1 VGFTW
6 FIAKRIIR
14 NRKHKRSVSG
24 PIISIGII
32 AVSLGIIT
40 MLIALGTGVGLKNE
54 IGNKVSTF
62 SGHIR
67 ITSLENSQRIETLVA
82 LNDANNI
89 RNQLIKYPNTS
100 AVQSAA
106 YIPGVILNDYAFDG
120 IVFKGIDDSFNTDF
134 FSFFGLVDSIPIP
147 AKNDIW
153 ISVKLAK
160 KLSIEVGDRVPLY
173 FATSEI
179 ALPKRRTCSVIGF
192 FSTGFSDYDD
202 NYVLGHIDIVR
213 SLFNWNE
220 NQVGSIEVFLNDNS
234 NLATDT
240 DAIYDNLDAI
250 IDAQHIEDQFPEI
263 FNWIQLFGTNISLII
278 IIMIIVG
285 GINMI
290 TALLVLILE
299 QTQLIG
305 ITRVLGAEVYSLQKL
320 FLFQGAYLIG
330 VGLFWGNLI
339 GLGLLY
345 FQKKTGIITL
355 DPSTYY
361 LQEVPV
367 FMDFITLVWLNGLT
381 LVVCMTLLLIPSF
394 IISRIPP
401 TQVLKINS

>member
-1 VGFTW
+1 MGFTW

-67 ITSLENSQRIETLVA
+67 ITPLENSQRIETLVA

-89 RNQLIKYPNTS
+89 RNQLIKYPNTA

-106 YIPGVILNDYAFDG
+106 YVPGVILNDYAFDG

-147 AKNDIW
+147 TKNDIW

-367 FMDFITLVWLNGLT
+367 FMDSITLVWLNGLT

>member
-1 VGFTW
+1 
-6 FIAKRIIR
+6 
-14 NRKHKRSVSG
+14 
-24 PIISIGII
+24 
-32 AVSLGIIT
+32 